1 MMQMHDLNISGK
13 RAISFKGEQIA
24 HATNRETTEKTI
36 REWDDVKV
44 YRLDPVWIEEQY
56 QKSLSQ
62 YGDRAKRLEPYALG
76 VAKCTTI
83 LGDRDFY
90 RVRYPRTLKEALDM
104 VRSLVPQLHRE
115 VEEELRLTNSPLP
128 TGHEAGRSPVE
139 S

>member
-13 RAISFKGEQIA
+13 RAISFKGELLA
-24 HATNRETTEKTI
+24 HASNRETSETTI

-44 YRLDPVWIEEQY
+44 YRLDPQWIEEQY
-56 QKSLSQ
+56 QKAVTQ

-76 VAKCTTI
+76 IAKCTTI

-90 RVRYPRTLKEALDM
+90 RVLYPRTIQGALDT
-104 VRSLVPQLHRE
+104 VRSMVPHLYRE
-115 VEEELRLTNSPLP
+115 LGEELRLGNSPQA
-128 TGHEAGRSPVE
+128 TGHETGRSPVE